1 VRAVRFHT
9 CGAPDVLRI
18 DRVPDPGD
26 PTGDE
31 LLVRVEASSV
41 NGTDLGLRR
50 GDLRIATLGRLPFTP
65 GFDVAGQVLAC
76 GPAVTAFAPGDRMIA
91 LLGHGGGGQA
101 ELVRLRQ
108 GRAALAPR
116 TVPAVDAAALPL
128 AGLTALQGLAR
139 AGLAARPGAR
149 VLVHGASGGIGTF
162 AVQLAV
168 LAGAHVTAVAGAA
181 RLDLATE
188 LGAHEVV
195 DRHSRDVTTLGERFD
210 VVLDAAGTLPFVP
223 GLLTGDGVQVS
234 VRPLSPDVLRAALRR
249 AGPGRRGPRFTAVRT
264 AARSQDL
271 ARLAALVDAGRLR
284 AVLDHV
290 HPMTDAAGAHRR
302 AEAGVR
308 GKVVLD
314 LR

>member
-1 VRAVRFHT
+1 MRAVRFHT
-9 CGAPDVLRI
+9 VGAPQVLRVEQ
-18 DRVPDPGD
+18 VPDPGA

-65 GFDVAGQVLAC
+65 GFDVAGEVLAC
-76 GPAVTAFAPGDRMIA
+76 GPAVTAFAPGDR
-91 LLGHGGGGQA
+91 
-101 ELVRLRQ
+101 
-108 GRAALAPR
+108 
-116 TVPAVDAAALPL
+116 
-128 AGLTALQGLAR
+128 
-139 AGLAARPGAR
+139 
-149 VLVHGASGGIGTF
+149 VLVHGATGGIGTF

-181 RLDLATE
+181 RLDLAAE
-188 LGAHEVV
+188 LGAYEVV

-249 AGPGRRGPRFTAVRT
+249 AAPGRRGPRFTAVRT

-290 HPMTDAAGAHRR
+290 HPLADAAGAHRR